1 MKIVLAGVDNYY
13 STNSLGIQAMSDG
26 IRCRIGEIFPGA
38 ELLTHLKTLTPS
50 GRDWNWLKVVNG
62 HPFLAKPMLW
72 YLYRKFKINEPVRIE
87 EIKKSDILIVS
98 GDGIIAD
105 IFTGWGL
112 TLAFEMMVAIE
123 NNVPCY
129 FVNQSI
135 NVTTKSILGY
145 VVMSYFRKCRVS
157 VREGISARLLADS
170 FGIEGTPISVDS
182 AFFVDPLTGFEEELF
197 ASWWS
202 PLKKKYNFDDYII
215 VGVRGKRPKDQ
226 PISAES
232 WAKAINET
240 MNKFPSKQIVFVSS
254 CPKEDIVLA
263 KQIQSIIPG
272 LIVIDELAD
281 TEKYNYRFLMFLLR
295 GSFLT
300 ISDRYHQLILSLLV
314 GTPVI
319 PIEGNT
325 SKTAG
330 LFELIGTDVPLLSVL
345 TPENSCRYNDTIK
358 YVSENYSEI
367 KKAMPELSYYRSFDT
382 YDHIFNDRL
391 S

>member
-1 MKIVLAGVDNYY
+1 MKIVLAGVDNYC

-26 IRCRIGEIFPGA
+26 IRRRIGDIFPGA
-38 ELLTHLKTLTPS
+38 EIVTHLKTLTPS
-50 GRDWNWLKVVNG
+50 GKDWYWLKVVAGN
-62 HPFLAKPMLW
+62 PSFTKPMLW
-72 YLYRKFKINEPVRIE
+72 YLYRKFKRNEPVRIE

-123 NNVPCY
+123 NKVPCY
-129 FVNQSI
+129 FVNQSV
-135 NVTTKSILGY
+135 NVTVKSILGY
-145 VVMSYFRKCRVS
+145 VVMNYFRKCKLS

-182 AFFVDPLTGFEEELF
+182 AFFVDSLTDFEEELF

-202 PLKKKYNFDDYII
+202 PLKKKYNFDDYIV
-215 VGVRGKRPKDQ
+215 VGIRGKRPKDQ

-232 WAKAINET
+232 WAKAIDET
-240 MNKFPSKQIVFVSS
+240 MKKFPSKQIVFVSS

-263 KQIQSIIPG
+263 KQIQSVIPE
-272 LIVIDELAD
+272 LIVIDELTD
-281 TEKYNYRFLMFLLR
+281 TEKYNYRFLMYVLN
-295 GSFLT
+295 GASLT

-319 PIEGNT
+319 PVEGNT

-330 LFELIGTDVPLLSVL
+330 LFELIGTEVPLLPVL
-345 TPENSCRYNDTIK
+345 TPENSYRYNETIK

-367 KKAMPELSYYRSFDT
+367 KKAMPERSHYSSFDR
-382 YDHIFNDRL
+382 YDNIFNNSL
-391 S
+391 P